1 MKKTLFKLVLAF
13 IIAGLVMSYS
23 DLQASGGKTTV
34 RVYIRVS
41 NDWLSYG
48 HIKVKKVTLR
58 WSSSDRGMHT
68 IFTGTGANFNTD
80 DFEAGFVRYS
90 YTSATFYRGRY
101 RDFGISGS
109 AGYPMECKIEFDV
122 ITYDSNRQAVVKSC
136 CHTKSATISSG
147 TSFVFE
153 WQNKI

>member
-1 MKKTLFKLVLAF
+1 MKKSLLKLVLAF

-34 RVYIRVS
+34 RVYLRVS
-41 NDWLSYG
+41 RDWLSYG
-48 HIKVKKVTLR
+48 HIKVKKVKLR
-58 WSSSDRGMHT
+58 WSHADRGMHT
-68 IFTGTGANFNTD
+68 IFVDTEATFNTE
-80 DFEAGFVRYS
+80 DFEAGLVYYS
-90 YTSATFYRGRY
+90 SNSATFYSGRY

-122 ITYDSNRQAVVKSC
+122 ITYDSNKRPVVKSC
-136 CHTKSATISSG
+136 CHTGSATISSG
-147 TSFVFE
+147 TYFNFE